1 MPLGISESLIQR
13 AYAPVDL
20 SGFYKGIDEASKRAA
35 AEQKAEKKAAQKDYY
50 NSQAII
56 NKDMGGIKSQDMSE
70 VNGHYSK
77 WKSLQ
82 KQLMDT
88 SFEKNPEEYARLNA
102 ESNAEYGLTMSK
114 IELSKQKKKEHEA
127 ILTHMMQNPTK
138 YKKDAVRRFQGI
150 MLMPTSEAI
159 KINDNG
165 VSNDD
170 ISDLQYTGPTV
181 AQQVA
186 FEKQLTGKDIYSEAS
201 VLTTSDDKEGFY
213 AGTDVQIAD
222 TNKAQNIARTYLSIY
237 GGEEQGKFA
246 QSYIDNNKNNIIE
259 VKKQWEALPDSA
271 LAGYKVY
278 DASTKKYIDKFP
290 LHISPI
296 TGKETRKTDLFT
308 SDDPIENF
316 ISYSVA
322 KSMFA
327 NPEKKVRDFSKYNEG
342 SEGKAKFLNKLS
354 TDRSLLLDSVRNEYA
369 TVRQQKGF
377 DFRLEELPA
386 MQKLLMNER
395 TINNLNGKVG
405 EGELAT
411 WIAANPNADPT
422 AKLEEIKQRGLDIG
436 KGKKTQIPVLP
447 FAPFVPSPVSN
458 VSPST
463 KTQKKQKVE
472 PTYQGLDNNG
482 KPIFK

>member
-20 SGFYKGIDEASKRAA
+20 SGFYKGIDEASKLAA
-35 AEQKAEKKAAQKDYY
+35 AEQKAERVAAQKDYY

-56 NKDMGGIKSQDMSE
+56 NKDMGGVKSQDLPE
-70 VNGHYSK
+70 INGHYNK

-82 KQLMDT
+82 KKLMNT

-102 ESNAEYGLTMSK
+102 ESNAEYGLTLSK
-114 IELSKQKKKEHEA
+114 SELSKQKKKEHETV
-127 ILTHMMQNPTK
+127 LTHMMQNPTK

-159 KINDNG
+159 KLNDNG

-186 FEKQLTGKDIYSEAS
+186 FEKDLSAKDIYSKAK
-201 VLTTSDDKEGFY
+201 VVTFGDNKKGYY
-213 AGTDVQIAD
+213 AGYEVEVPDVNMIQ
-222 TNKAQNIARTYLSIY
+222 NKARTYLSVY
-237 GGEEQGKFA
+237 GGGEQDKFA

-259 VKKQWEALPDSA
+259 VKKQWDSLPDSYFEKYK
-271 LAGYKVY
+271 AGDNVQ
-278 DASTKKYIDKFP
+278 DKYP

-296 TGKETRKTDLFT
+296 TGKQTRKPDLFI
-308 SDDPIENF
+308 SDNPAENF
-316 ISYSVA
+316 ISYATA
-322 KSMFA
+322 KSVIS
-327 NPEKKVRDFSKYNEG
+327 NPEK
-342 SEGKAKFLNKLS
+342 EGKQFSQYEKGDQGKAEFLNDLS
-354 TDRSLLLDSVRNEYA
+354 TQKSLLLASVQNEYVTA
-369 TVRQQKGF
+369 RQQKGF
-377 DFRLEELPA
+377 DFRLQELPA
-386 MQKLLMNER
+386 IQKLLMNEK
-395 TINNLNGKVG
+395 TINYLNGKVG

-422 AKLEEIKQRGLDIG
+422 AKLEEIRQRGLNIG

-447 FAPFVPSPVSN
+447 FAPMTPGPSITPKAGKS
-458 VSPST
+458 SG
-463 KTQKKQKVE
+463 K
-472 PTYQGLDNNG
+472 TYQGLDNNG
-482 KPIFK
+482 NPIFK